1 MERGKPSDLSGGFG
15 FTMSEEGGLDDVA
28 EFFWAAAN
36 WERTRSSSVSSA
48 ATLVARAWHWG
59 HLPDVELIVKK

>member
-28 EFFWAAAN
+28 EFFLGTS
-36 WERTRSSSVSSA
+36 R
-48 ATLVARAWHWG
+48 
-59 HLPDVELIVKK
+59 K